1 MRFLLRMAFWLT
13 VVVLLLPTRG
23 THTSPS
29 AVAIASDA
37 ISAAKA
43 TLADAQSFCAR
54 QPEACAIGSQ
64 TAVALG
70 HRAQAGARMIYDYL
84 TEHLGPE
91 NEIALPG
98 KSAAQPSGRIS
109 RDTLTPLDLVPPW
122 RGPRPRKEA
131 NLERP

>member
-1 MRFLLRMAFWLT
+1 MRLLFRMAFWLT
-13 VVVLLLPTRG
+13 VVVLLLPAGG

-29 AVAIASDA
+29 SLVMASDA

-70 HRAQAGARMIYDYL
+70 HRAQAGAKMIYEYL
-84 TEHLGPE
+84 SEHLGPE
-91 NEIALPG
+91 NDAAHAG
-98 KSAAQPSGRIS
+98 KSASLPSGRIS
-109 RDTLTPLDLVPPW
+109 RDTLTALDLAPPW
-122 RGPRPRKEA
+122 RGPRPRKDA
-131 NLERP
+131 SLERP